1 MDGNLIKLVFK
12 SFAEGSGF
20 TAVHADTQRLRSSM
34 LDLGKASMILGG
46 IFGDLGRVAGAGLKA
61 LLTGGMWEIAAQGIQ
76 LLIKLTGEWKAL
88 SDAAAKAH
96 TEAFKARQAALDKY
110 HAALLQSSKSAQQA
124 IAAEAKAIDKE
135 AESLERAA
143 KAAVELSRQKA
154 IAAGEDADVA
164 NEAADWKNADLD
176 QASRRRIAASGVKQ
190 ADNGVSAAKR
200 NLADANKIY
209 SDLLAEREKAVKEV
223 SDRIQGIW
231 ASENQFAARNGYRLK
246 QELESD
252 FMNGREDE
260 TYNERVKVL
269 ADIEEK
275 LAAARAGVTESA
287 KALAEA
293 EKSRSNA
300 LRDEQT
306 VIAQIAAEKLKA
318 DNDRTAAAKAEREK
332 AAEEEAEQERLKME
346 AEIAAGRALQK
357 LREEEAK
364 AEEEAERKLQE
375 QKEKDRLEALRKEKD
390 ANTERAKDLRA
401 KLKSAQEDVATAF
414 SQFRDPK
421 QIDRAAERRSERQ
434 ENIDNARLAQNAIRL
449 QERNPN
455 WRNARNL
462 SRQDEA
468 TRRWLL
474 AKENENKVKNE
485 QREVVEKLDKIKTLL
500 EAATTL

>member
-1 MDGNLIKLVFK
+1 MFGSLIKLVFK
-12 SFAEGSGF
+12 SFAEGSGL
-20 TAVHADTQRLRSSM
+20 AEAHADTQKLRSSM
-34 LDLGKASMILGG
+34 VDLGKASMILGG
-46 IFGDLGRVAGAGLKA
+46 IFGDLGRVAGAGLKT

-176 QASRRRIAASGVKQ
+176 QASRRRIAASEVTQ
-190 ADNGVSAAKR
+190 ADNGVAAAKR

-209 SDLLAEREKAVKEV
+209 NDLLAEREKAVKAV
-223 SDRIQGIW
+223 SERIQGIW

-246 QELESD
+246 KELEAD
-252 FMNGREDE
+252 FMKGREDE
-260 TYNERVKVL
+260 NYNERVKVL
-269 ADIEEK
+269 ADIEDK
-275 LAAARAGVTESA
+275 LAAARAGVAESA

-293 EKSRSNA
+293 EKNRSNA

-306 VIAQIAAEKLKA
+306 VAAQIDAEKLKA
-318 DNDRTAAAKAEREK
+318 DNERSAAAKAEREK
-332 AAEEEAEQERLKME
+332 AAEEEAEQARLKME

-364 AEEEAERKLQE
+364 QEEEAERKLQE
-375 QKEKDRLEALRKEKD
+375 QKEKDRQDALRKEKD
-390 ANTERAKDLRA
+390 ANTDRANDLRD
-401 KLKSAQEDVATAF
+401 KLKKAQEDAAAAF
-414 SQFRDPK
+414 GLFRDPS
-421 QIDRAAERRSERQ
+421 QIDQAGERRAKRQ
-434 ENIDNARLAQNAIRL
+434 KDIDQAKLAENAINLQQRKDWRTARLSNR
-449 QERNPN
+449 
-455 WRNARNL
+455 
-462 SRQDEA
+462 DEA

-474 AKENENKVKNE
+474 AKENEGKVKNE
-485 QREVVEKLDKIKTLL
+485 QKEVVDKLDKIKTLL